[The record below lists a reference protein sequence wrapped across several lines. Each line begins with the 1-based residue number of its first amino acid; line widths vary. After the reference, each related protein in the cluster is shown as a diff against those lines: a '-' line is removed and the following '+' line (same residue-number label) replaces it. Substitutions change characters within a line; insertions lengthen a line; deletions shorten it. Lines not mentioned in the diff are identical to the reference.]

1 MLGEGRDVT
10 PAQAGIHRAALGLSR
25 ACAGKVGALARG

>member
-10 PAQAGIHRAALGLSR
+10 PAQAGIHWAALGLSR
-25 ACAGKVGALARG
+25 SCADKLGALAQD